1 MKVERCSDAS
11 VFETM
16 ASEWNDLA
24 SRSLTNTPFQRAEFQ
39 AAWWR
44 HFGSGELCV
53 LTMRDNPPGGKLI
66 AIAPLFVDSDGT
78 ARWVGGEEIADYLD
92 VLAPADSMEAAA
104 RAAWQWLTSPEA
116 PKWNKLVFSN
126 IPGWTP
132 TPQTLASLATAD
144 GLKAEVT
151 QLDVCPVVNLPD
163 TFDAYL
169 KQLDSKQRHEINRK
183 LRKAQ
188 GSEDPV
194 TWYIADSSRDIGAET
209 EAFMALMETASE
221 NKAAFLT
228 PEMRSAFRD
237 IFAVTQKAG
246 LLQLAFLEVSGK
258 KAAAYVQFDYN
269 NRIWVYNSGINPNV
283 AAALSPGW
291 VLLAHLI
298 EHAIA
303 NGRTSYDFMQ
313 GSEDYKYRFGGQDTV
328 VMRVTIEK

>member
-1 MKVERCSDAS
+1 MQIECYRDAS
-11 VFETM
+11 VFEKLS
-16 ASEWNDLA
+16 SEWNELV

-53 LTMRDNPPGGKLI
+53 LTMGDDSPEGNLV
-66 AIAPLFVDSDGT
+66 AIAPMFVDSDGT

-92 VLAPADSMEAAA
+92 VIAPAELMEAAA
-104 RAAWQWLTSPEA
+104 RAAWQWLNSPEA
-116 PKWNKLVFSN
+116 PKWRKLIFSN

-132 TPQTLASLATAD
+132 TPQTLASLAVAD

-151 QLDVCPVVNLPD
+151 QIDVSPVVNLPN
-163 TFDAYL
+163 TFEAYL

-194 TWYIADSSRDIGAET
+194 TWYIVDSTRDILAET

-228 PEMRSAFRD
+228 SKMRDAFRD
-237 IFAVTQKAG
+237 IFAVTQKEG
-246 LLQLAFLEVSGK
+246 LLQLAFLELSGK
-258 KAAAYVQFDYN
+258 KAAAYAQFDYN
-269 NRIWVYNSGINPNV
+269 NRIWVYNSGINPET
-283 AAALSPGW
+283 AGTLSPGW
-291 VLLAHLI
+291 VLLARLI
-298 EHAIA
+298 EQAIA
-303 NGRTSYDFMQ
+303 AGRTTYDFMQ
-313 GSEDYKYRFGGQDTV
+313 GNEDYKYRFGGQDTAV
-328 VMRVTIEK
+328 VRVIIEK